1 MKKLLFALFAMAVVI
16 GCSKDDNVTS
26 PQEANGQASFLSVN
40 FKAAGSITKAPED
53 KFEYGSDVENAVNS
67 ITFYFF
73 DANGNKYAVQG
84 MDNFMTCNLSD
95 NDWTT
100 SKDDPAVSVEKLSG
114 MILVIKQV
122 QDKQIPSQMVAVLN
136 APADLQKSMSLAE
149 LEAAVLDELT
159 VAANNENFFIM
170 SNSVYVDEQA
180 QARVSTTKITED
192 NLFKSNIAEGEPDYN
207 KPGTILPESSVP
219 EGVKPVDIYVE
230 RVAAKVKVQ
239 FSGIN
244 DQNDFIEVKGEDGKP
259 LTLPKAGSD
268 EEVAAYINVLG
279 WDLTNTTVECNL
291 LKQIKTSYDDKVL
304 GFSPWNN
311 PSFFRSYWAETQAE
325 PFHTLTFTDLI
336 DQDKGGA
343 NKVKG
348 YSYYFENTMQPATET
363 NGVNV
368 QVNDK
373 GEVEIIKS
381 ANDANKASQ
390 LVVAAQLVD
399 QSGSALPFGRWYGK
413 NYLVDDL
420 KAAMVATVDHRLF
433 ILESTDEQG
442 NKKFRPIEVG
452 DVSFQQMSVT
462 ESKGRYKVYMTAYDN
477 ITYYDATGTEITVTD
492 PANPASAA
500 YILEHVDPAQIWAD
514 GHTYYY
520 ATIKHF
526 GDAIGIVR
534 NHCYVLTIDSV
545 TGFGTPVFNDGFVIT
560 PEKPEDSEAT
570 NLSATISIL
579 SWHLVEQHINL

>member
-40 FKAAGSITKAPED
+40 FKAAGSITKAEPGS
-53 KFEYGSDVENAVNS
+53 FEYGSADENAVNS

-84 MDNFMTCNLSD
+84 MDNYMTGTLSEG
-95 NDWTT
+95 DWAKGTE
-100 SKDDPAVSVEKLSG
+100 PEVEKLSG

-159 VAANNENFFIM
+159 VAADNKNFFIM

-180 QARVSTTKITED
+180 ETRISTTKITED
-192 NLFKSNIAEGEPDYN
+192 NLFESNIAEGEPGYN
-207 KPGTILPESSVP
+207 KPGTILPEGSVP
-219 EGVKPVDIYVE
+219 QEVKPVDIYVE

-244 DQNDFIEVKGEDGKP
+244 DQNDFIEVKGEDGKQ

-279 WDLTNTTVECNL
+279 WDLTNTTFECNL
-291 LKQIKTSYDDKVL
+291 LKQIETSYDKDVL

-311 PSFFRSYWAETQAE
+311 PAFCRSYWAETQAE
-325 PFHTLTFTDLI
+325 PLHTLTFTDLI
-336 DQDKGGA
+336 DQDIDAAK
-343 NKVKG
+343 
-348 YSYYFENTMQPATET
+348 YYFENTMQPATET

-368 QVNDK
+368 
-373 GEVEIIKS
+373 EIVDGKVQFVKS
-381 ANDANKASQ
+381 DAEDANKASQ

-399 QSGSALPFGRWYGK
+399 QSGNALPFGRWYGK

-442 NKKFRPIEVG
+442 NKKFRPIQVG

-477 ITYYDATGTEITVTD
+477 IPYYDATGAEMKTAD
-492 PANPASAA
+492 AA

-545 TGFGTPVFNDGFVIT
+545 TGFGTPVFDDGFVIT

-570 NLSATISIL
+570 NLSATINIL
-579 SWHLVEQHINL
+579 SWHLVEQNINL

>member
-1 MKKLLFALFAMAVVI
+1 MKKLLFALFAMAVMV

-40 FKAAGSITKAPED
+40 FKAAGSITKADPGS
-53 KFEYGSDVENAVNS
+53 FEYGSADENAVNS

-84 MDNFMTCNLSD
+84 MDNFMTGTLSEG
-95 NDWTT
+95 DWAKGTE
-100 SKDDPAVSVEKLSG
+100 PEVEKLSG

-159 VAANNENFFIM
+159 VAANDKNFFIM

-180 QARVSTTKITED
+180 LTRISTTKITED
-192 NLFKSNIAEGEPDYN
+192 NLFKSNIAEGEPGYN
-207 KPGTILPESSVP
+207 APGTILPEGSVP
-219 EGVKPVDIYVE
+219 TDVKPVDIYVE

-244 DQNDFIEVKGEDGKP
+244 DQNDFIEVKGEDDKP

-268 EEVAAYINVLG
+268 EEVAAYIKVLG
-279 WDLTNTTVECNL
+279 WDLTNTTFECNL
-291 LKQIKTSYDDKVL
+291 LKQIETSYEKDVL

-311 PSFFRSYWAETQAE
+311 PAFCRSYWAETKAE
-325 PFHTLTFTDLI
+325 PLHTLTFTDLI
-336 DQDKGGA
+336 DQDIDAPK
-343 NKVKG
+343 
-348 YSYYFENTMQPATET
+348 YYFENTMQPATET

-368 QVNDK
+368 
-373 GEVEIIKS
+373 EIVDGKVQFVKS
-381 ANDANKASQ
+381 DAEDANKASQ

-399 QSGSALPFGRWYGK
+399 QNGNALPFGRWYGK
-413 NYLVDDL
+413 NYLVEDL
-420 KAAMVATVDHRLF
+420 KAAMVETVDHRLF

-570 NLSATISIL
+570 NLSATINIL